1 MTLEKST
8 KQIYFMEKLNQFHW
22 SDYQTASQEVEKNGQ
37 YQPLIDW
44 YDQNYKIFEGGTTAA
59 HKCCELLHEHLRNYH
74 NLAILDLGC
83 GTGDQIRILSEMGFR
98 GSFYGIDMS
107 AAMLESAKS
116 KGLYK
121 ELKQSILPEIPY
133 PDSTFDV
140 IISAGTLCSPGN
152 APPESLR
159 EMIRVT
165 KSGGLLCFSY
175 RKHWF
180 DNQESGWKKIH
191 EEMLRTGLMKEILSE
206 VSVYIDRVNVN
217 GLRENIDGLYFICQ
231 KC

>member
-1 MTLEKST
+1 
-8 KQIYFMEKLNQFHW
+8 MEEPKLNQSQW
-22 SDYQTASQEVEKNGQ
+22 SEYKKASQEVEKIGQ

-44 YDQNYKIFEGGTTAA
+44 YDQNYEAFEGGTTAA
-59 HKCCELLHEHLRNYH
+59 NKCCELLHQHLGNSA

-83 GTGDQIRILSEMGFR
+83 GTGDQGRILSEMGFQ

-107 AAMLESAKS
+107 AGMLESARS

-133 PDSTFDV
+133 PDNTFDV
-140 IISAGTLCSPGN
+140 VMSAGTLCSPGN

-165 KSGGLLCFSY
+165 KSAGLLCFSY
-175 RKHWF
+175 RKYWF
-180 DNQESGWKKIH
+180 ENSESGWKKS
-191 EEMLRTGLMKEILSE
+191 MR
-206 VSVYIDRVNVN
+206 R
-217 GLRENIDGLYFICQ
+217 C
-231 KC
+231 

>member
-1 MTLEKST
+1 MVE
-8 KQIYFMEKLNQFHW
+8 LNQLHW
-22 SDYQTASQEVEKNGQ
+22 SEYQTVSQEVEKNAQ
-37 YQPLIDW
+37 YQQLIDW
-44 YDQNYKIFEGGTTAA
+44 YDQNYEVFEGGTTAA
-59 HKCCELLHEHLRNYH
+59 HKCCQLLQEHLKNYN

-83 GTGDQIRILSEMGFR
+83 GTGDQIRILSEMDFQ

-107 AAMLESAKS
+107 AGMLESAKS

-133 PDSTFDV
+133 PENTFDV
-140 IISAGTLCSPGN
+140 VISAGTLCSPGN

-165 KSGGLLCFSY
+165 KPAGLLCFSY

-191 EEMLRTGLMKEILSE
+191 EEMLITGLMKEILCE
-206 VSVYIDRVNVN
+206 VNVYIYHQSIE
-217 GLRENIDGLYFICQ
+217 GLEENIDGLYFICQ